1 MAGSLE
7 IPLDSL
13 QVALQAAP
21 HADRLE
27 LCHDLPSEGW
37 SPSPELVREVRHA
50 TPCEVVAMIRPRVP
64 GMPTT
69 LDAASFVGTP
79 AFRAAC
85 RADIEAFADAGAHS
99 VAIGMLDDL
108 GDIDLE
114 GCHQLHEA
122 AWRRG
127 LRTSFHRAFD
137 LLVDRDRGWRD
148 AMALGLCRVLT
159 AGVHGWDAAVTP
171 LSRGPAPPRACRP
184 GRTQPHARRRGT
196 PGGGLRWRA
205 GRQRGGLARC
215 HPASARLVPGRWR
228 VRGGR
233 GDVAARLHPVTVGP
247 IVEARR
253 AASMQRR
260 GSIHAHHLRTS
271 TAAALR
277 AGAARPVHGTIRPR
291 VEGFGQG
298 SGALQHRW
306 HHGLGGRR
314 QGQGSLQHP
323 WRSRVRGCRAG
334 TDDLQLPQ

>member
-171 LSRGPAPPRACRP
+171 LPDRVALL
-184 GRTQPHARRRGT
+184 RR
-196 PGGGLRWRA
+196 
-205 GRQRGGLARC
+205 
-215 HPASARLVPGRWR
+215 
-228 VRGGR
+228 
-233 GDVAARLHPVTVGP
+233 
-247 IVEARR
+247 ER
-253 AASMQRR
+253 AALAELSRTLGAEAPQVVACGGVRAANAVDWLDATPHL
-260 GSIHAHHLRTS
+260 HAS
-271 TAAALR
+271 C
-277 AGAARPVHGTIRPR
+277 R
-291 VEGFGQG
+291 VDGVFAVDE
-298 SGALQHRW
+298 AM
-306 HHGLGGRR
+306 
-314 QGQGSLQHP
+314 SLHAFIQ
-323 WRSRVRGCRAG
+323 
-334 TDDLQLPQ
+334 